1 MKHLKYFEHVSKAPI
16 EKIVDICNKYKS
28 EIINIILKNKLKI
41 GENSYGDVI
50 AYSVSTN
57 IEGGISVKVYYI
69 DSDGKSKTEFIL
81 YFPEDNGFPK
91 FMQDGSYDYLDE
103 IDFGFS
109 MYDDAVELILNELET
124 YGEDWLIY
132 QRDLQKK
139 SRDFQRMAIQG
150 RINDDNRGEY
160 TKTFYELNRILKENR
175 NWKIIPDEIF
185 RKAEYELRQ
194 EGHIEDIDDLFSF
207 YDYWLSV
214 ADIDYDPVA
223 LKDRLEYYY
232 SSPPSSDEEWF
243 PMWTSDEYTVEYI
256 MSELSRLYADLTFY
270 SKDINCNKC
279 GRLFTQKT
287 RHQNFCSIR
296 CREEYDEATKYLN

>member
-1 MKHLKYFEHVSKAPI
+1 MKYLKYFE
-16 EKIVDICNKYKS
+16 
-28 EIINIILKNKLKI
+28 
-41 GENSYGDVI
+41 G
-50 AYSVSTN
+50 
-57 IEGGISVKVYYI
+57 
-69 DSDGKSKTEFIL
+69 
-81 YFPEDNGFPK
+81 
-91 FMQDGSYDYLDE
+91 
-103 IDFGFS
+103 
-109 MYDDAVELILNELET
+109 
-124 YGEDWLIY
+124 
-132 QRDLQKK
+132 
-139 SRDFQRMAIQG
+139 
-150 RINDDNRGEY
+150 
-160 TKTFYELNRILKENR
+160 R

-185 RKAEYELRQ
+185 RKAESELRQ
-194 EGHIEDIDDLFSF
+194 EGHIEDVDNLFSF

-279 GRLFTQKT
+279 GRLFTQKA